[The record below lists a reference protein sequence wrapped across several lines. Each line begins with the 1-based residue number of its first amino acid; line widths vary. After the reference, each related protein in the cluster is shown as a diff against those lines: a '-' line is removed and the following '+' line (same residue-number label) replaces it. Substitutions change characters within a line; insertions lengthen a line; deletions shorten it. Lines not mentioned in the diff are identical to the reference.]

1 MSLFIF
7 VMKTKKKIA
16 GREGEQRNQFF
27 KGYSIPSEV
36 KKPTLEQQ
44 YVVPWELNH
53 KDEKNLV

>member
-1 MSLFIF
+1 
-7 VMKTKKKIA
+7 MKTKKKIA